1 MATYKYQQNLFEGS
15 SYGYVK
21 YNITPDFGTPVAP
34 GEMITITGQA
44 YCKNM
49 AVKSIEVKAM
59 QAIDSFRGSS
69 SVETYLCSIAHNLF
83 VSDVRKSN
91 KLTDARSLEERAS
104 DMDIER
110 ETAQKDEAIRIHILL
125 HGLPE
130 PYKEAFTLRVFG
142 ELSYAE
148 IGTVFGKSENW
159 ARVTY
164 FRAKQ
169 LLQKLTKED
178 AK

>member
-1 MATYKYQQNLFEGS
+1 MYARYFRKVYAFAYSLTRNAEAAEELTQNTF
-15 SYGYVK
+15 Y
-21 YNITPDFGTPVAP
+21 
-34 GEMITITGQA
+34 
-44 YCKNM
+44 
-49 AVKSIEVKAM
+49 KAM

-110 ETAQKDEAIRIHILL
+110 ETAQKDEASRIHILL

>member
-1 MATYKYQQNLFEGS
+1 MYARYFRKVYAFAYSLTRNAEAAEELTQNTF
-15 SYGYVK
+15 Y
-21 YNITPDFGTPVAP
+21 
-34 GEMITITGQA
+34 
-44 YCKNM
+44 
-49 AVKSIEVKAM
+49 KAM